1 MLAIGIDISNNGIA
15 LAEITMDR
23 AGYEVT
29 RAEFYPLNPNDLD
42 NWELDLL
49 QGLKFLKENF
59 ELEKKVLVVGLPQ
72 RLVSTRNLSFPFSR
86 RLDILRS
93 LPFELDEELP
103 FGSDYS
109 FFDAKTVSQNPN
121 ETAVLV
127 FATPQKE
134 VLQLVELLAKVQ
146 VDPDLISAE
155 GAAFANLVED
165 WQNGSY
171 LQSAPETIPTPMTM
185 RLFVRHDHTLVSI
198 YQQRQLVWTRTVSWG
213 EKNLI
218 LELMKTFNYPYDQA
232 ASLIPDQ
239 MRLLMI
245 MAGASAQEL
254 RLSET
259 IEKSLLDF
267 TQQLRMTILD
277 CQDRFHGTIGSAQLS
292 GPMSRIE
299 NINAHLTKNVGIPF
313 NSESVIGDLLHPR
326 QVQAVSHMAEQ
337 LPIAIGLAVEGLKR
351 PKNPAINLRQ
361 GESVKRN
368 QFWEKTWSKWGY
380 SLSLMAIAYV
390 LYTGYGF
397 MREQV
402 AVGLDDV
409 TFQELQKHAGTIANL
424 RGAQATPEG
433 VERFILQEQEK
444 VKNAKVFSKIQ
455 DIEPSM
461 KVVNLLSSTLPSNKQ
476 TTYDIRKVSV
486 NNSQVSLEGI
496 AEQRNT
502 VDLIRKK
509 LETMSINNKVRT
521 EKTTLTEDKGVAFA
535 FSFTMKGTL

>member
-1 MLAIGIDISNNGIA
+1 
-15 LAEITMDR
+15 MDR
-23 AGYEVT
+23 AGYEVK

-49 QGLKFLKENF
+49 QGLKFLKENY
-59 ELEKKVLVVGLPQ
+59 ELEKQLLVVGLPQ

-109 FFDAKTVSQNPN
+109 FFDAKTISQNPN
-121 ETAVLV
+121 ETAILA

-134 VLQLVELLAKVQ
+134 VMQLVELLARVNI
-146 VDPDLISAE
+146 DPDLISAE

-171 LQSAPETIPTPMTM
+171 LQSAPETIPTPLTM
-185 RLFVRHDHTLVSI
+185 RLFVRHDHTLVSLF
-198 YQQRQLVWTRTVSWG
+198 QQRQLVWTRTIAWG

-218 LELMKTFNYPYDQA
+218 LELMKVFNYPYDQA
-232 ASLIPDQ
+232 ASLIPEQ
-239 MRLLMI
+239 MRLLMM
-245 MAGASAQEL
+245 MAGASAQDI

-277 CQDRFHGTIGSAQLS
+277 CQDRFQGTIGFAQLS
-292 GPMSRIE
+292 GPVSRIE
-299 NINAHLTKNVGIPF
+299 NINAHFTKNVGIPF

-326 QVQAVSHMAEQ
+326 QVHAVSHMADQ

-361 GESVKRN
+361 GESIKRN
-368 QFWEKTWSKWGY
+368 KFWEKTWSKWGY
-380 SLSLMAIAYV
+380 TLTLAAVAYV

-402 AVGLDDV
+402 AVGLDDA
-409 TFQELQKHAGTIANL
+409 TYQELQKHAGTIANL
-424 RGAQATPEG
+424 RGPQASPEAI
-433 VERFILQEQEK
+433 ERYIIQEQEK

-461 KVVNLLSSTLPSNKQ
+461 KVVNLLSSTLPSNRQ

-486 NNSQVSLEGI
+486 SNSQVSLEGI
-496 AEQRNT
+496 AEQKNT

-509 LETMSINNKVRT
+509 LETMSINNKVRI
-521 EKTTLTEDKGVAFA
+521 EKTTSNTEKGIPFA
-535 FSFTMKGTL
+535 FSFTMKGAL

>member
-1 MLAIGIDISNNGIA
+1 MKSIGIDIGINGIA
-15 LAEITMDR
+15 LAEVSVDR
-23 AGYEVT
+23 AGYEVN
-29 RAEFYPLNPNDLD
+29 RAEFYPVNPNDGD

-59 ELEKKVLVVGLPQ
+59 DLENKVVVVGLPQ
-72 RLVSTRNLSFPFSR
+72 KLVSARNLSFPFSR
-86 RLDILRS
+86 RMDILRS

-103 FGSDYS
+103 FGSDDS
-109 FFDAKTVSQNPN
+109 FFDAKTVAQNAN
-121 ETAVLV
+121 ETSVLA

-134 VLQLVELLAKVQ
+134 VMQLVELLARVQ
-146 VDPDLISAE
+146 IDPDLISTE

-171 LQSAPETIPTPMTM
+171 LQSSPETIPNPLTM
-185 RLFVRHDHTLVSI
+185 RLFVRHDHTLI
-198 YQQRQLVWTRTVSWG
+198 TLFQQRQLVWTRTISWG

-218 LELMKTFNYPYDQA
+218 LELMKNFNYPYDQA
-232 ASLIPDQ
+232 ATLIPDH

-267 TQQLRMTILD
+267 TQQLRMTLLD
-277 CQDRFHGTIGSAQLS
+277 FQDRFQGSIGFAQLS
-292 GPMSRIE
+292 GPISRIE

-313 NSESVIGDLLHPR
+313 NSESIVGDILNPR

-337 LPIAIGLAVEGLKR
+337 LPIAIGLALEGLKR

-361 GESVKRN
+361 GESIKRN
-368 QFWEKTWSKWGY
+368 LFWEKTWNKWGHA
-380 SLSLMAIAYV
+380 LTLVAIAYV

-397 MREQV
+397 IREQV
-402 AVGLDDV
+402 SVGLDDV
-409 TFQELQKHAGTIANL
+409 TYQELQKQAGAIANL
-424 RGAQATPEG
+424 RGGQATPENI
-433 VERFILQEQEK
+433 ERYILDEQEK
-444 VKNAKVFSKIQ
+444 VKNAKIFAKVQ

-461 KVVNLLSSTLPSNKQ
+461 KVVNMLSSTLPSNKKSA
-476 TTYDIRKVSV
+476 YDIRKVSV
-486 NNSQVSLEGI
+486 NNSQVSLEGV

-502 VDLIRKK
+502 VDLIRQK
-509 LETMSINNKVRT
+509 LQTMSINNKVRS
-521 EKTTLTEDKGVAFA
+521 EKTTLNEGKGVPFA

>member
-1 MLAIGIDISNNGIA
+1 
-15 LAEITMDR
+15 
-23 AGYEVT
+23 
-29 RAEFYPLNPNDLD
+29 
-42 NWELDLL
+42 
-49 QGLKFLKENF
+49 
-59 ELEKKVLVVGLPQ
+59 
-72 RLVSTRNLSFPFSR
+72 
-86 RLDILRS
+86 
-93 LPFELDEELP
+93 
-103 FGSDYS
+103 
-109 FFDAKTVSQNPN
+109 
-121 ETAVLV
+121 
-127 FATPQKE
+127 
-134 VLQLVELLAKVQ
+134 
-146 VDPDLISAE
+146 
-155 GAAFANLVED
+155 
-165 WQNGSY
+165 
-171 LQSAPETIPTPMTM
+171 
-185 RLFVRHDHTLVSI
+185 
-198 YQQRQLVWTRTVSWG
+198 
-213 EKNLI
+213 
-218 LELMKTFNYPYDQA
+218 
-232 ASLIPDQ
+232 
-239 MRLLMI
+239 MRLLM
-245 MAGASAQEL
+245 MVAGASAQEL

-259 IEKSLLDF
+259 IEKSLQDF

-277 CQDRFHGTIGSAQLS
+277 CQDRFRGTIGFAQLS
-292 GPMSRIE
+292 GPLSRIE

-361 GESVKRN
+361 GESIKRN
-368 QFWEKTWSKWGY
+368 QFWEKTWNKWGHA
-380 SLSLMAIAYV
+380 LTLAAIAYV

-402 AVGLDDV
+402 AVGLDDA

-433 VERFILQEQEK
+433 IERFILQEQDK
-444 VKNAKVFSKIQ
+444 VKNAKIFSKIQ

-486 NNSQVSLEGI
+486 NNAQVSLEGI